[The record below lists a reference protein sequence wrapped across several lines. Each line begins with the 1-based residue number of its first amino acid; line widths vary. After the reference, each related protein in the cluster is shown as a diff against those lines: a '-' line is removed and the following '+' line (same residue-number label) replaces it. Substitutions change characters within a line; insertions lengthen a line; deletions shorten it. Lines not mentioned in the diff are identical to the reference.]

1 MEFIA
6 RILGVS
12 LPVLRNSPI
21 TFTALSISMV
31 FARKVVRFVRPA
43 VLSRCLV
50 PPRTSTPGGALPI
63 ASFPSMTPVRSAHT
77 STSASSTIPESHTS
91 KPSSFANNDLLN
103 LGQPGQQSGEGP
115 EEPHTLSGVPTEK
128 LVSSV
133 RELLQQQ
140 GAKAPMS
147 SLEELFKALADNR
160 EFDAALSLLKEVR
173 AVGIKP
179 SDVLYSNV
187 VRSGRRAL
195 RMRELRQLF
204 GEEYNNGGRATLSP
218 TQGSEEEAPAN
229 LSTME
234 PSPVFGSIKEVLE
247 LMTQDGAQLTPAFY
261 DDLAYGLAYG
271 NQGGLLV
278 NIAVTME
285 KRGMQ
290 PSNYY
295 YNKMLY
301 TLPRCGLS
309 DRADVLFSRMVLNN
323 LADQSAYTVRIGSL
337 VFLGRVPEAETV
349 YKDMAKLYG
358 LNDVACNTI
367 INGYLANR
375 RVDDALT
382 VLETMKASKDYRP
395 TGVTANTF
403 VSYYYSTGDLV
414 SAAGVLEYFATALGY
429 PTTSRDYA
437 NLFKLFARHDQP
449 RALRLLETLKGRP
462 DLCDVDVYN
471 AVLSC
476 MLDRHIPLSFRLRI
490 SETLVPVPLA
500 IEGSGL
506 AALLINATQ
515 EFRQLVARM
524 EKEGVAPNATTYD
537 LVMRALR
544 ARKDHDAV
552 IQVFSQVPFPT
563 LQNNHRNHHLASV
576 IAKGDVD
583 TARAVMKTMNERRQ
597 AIFDYNWDALV
608 ELGVEMPAGR
618 VRLPRRRPAD
628 DKFRGGAASSI
639 NGHGDAAHGKSFVT
653 GNGLFKGSR
662 RDSGARWQAGGADR
676 T

>member
-1 MEFIA
+1 
-6 RILGVS
+6 
-12 LPVLRNSPI
+12 
-21 TFTALSISMV
+21 MV
-31 FARKVVRFVRPA
+31 FARKVARFVRPA
-43 VLSRCLV
+43 VLGRCLV
-50 PPRTSTPGGALPI
+50 PPRPTTSSGGALPI
-63 ASFPSMTPVRSAHT
+63 ASFPSLAPARSAHT
-77 STSASSTIPESHTS
+77 NASASSTAPETHTS
-91 KPSSFANNDLLN
+91 KPSSFVSNDLLN
-103 LGQPGQQSGEGP
+103 FGQPGQQGGEGP

-133 RELLQQQ
+133 REILQQQ

-160 EFDAALSLLKEVR
+160 EFDVTLGLLKEVR
-173 AVGIKP
+173 AANIKP
-179 SDVLYSNV
+179 SDALYSSV

-204 GEEYNNGGRATLSP
+204 GEEYSGGRAVSSS
-218 TQGSEEEAPAN
+218 TQGPEEEASPN
-229 LSTME
+229 LSATE
-234 PSPVFGSIKEVLE
+234 SSPVFGPIKEVLE
-247 LMTQDGAQLTPAFY
+247 MMTQDGAELTPAFY

-278 NIAVTME
+278 NIAVAME
-285 KRGMQ
+285 KRGVQ

-337 VFLGRVPEAETV
+337 VFLGRVPEAEAV

-367 INGYLANR
+367 INGYLATR
-375 RVDDALT
+375 RVDDALA
-382 VLETMKASKDYRP
+382 VLETMKASRDYRP
-395 TGVTANTF
+395 TSVTANTF

-414 SAAGVLEYFATALGY
+414 SAAGVLEYFATALSY
-429 PTTSRDYA
+429 PTTARDYA

-449 RALRLLETLKGRP
+449 RALRMLETLKGRP

-500 IEGSGL
+500 IEGGGL

-524 EKEGVAPNATTYD
+524 EKEGITPNATTFD

-552 IQVFSQVPFPT
+552 IQVFSQIPFPT

-583 TARAVMKTMNERRQ
+583 AARAVVKAMNERRQ

-628 DKFRGGAASSI
+628 DKFKGGATSGV
-639 NGHGDAAHGKSFVT
+639 NNQGGTVHGKSFLA
-653 GNGLFKGSR
+653 GNGLLRGPR
-662 RDSGARWQAGGADR
+662 RDPGARWQ